1 MGSTRQQSFQ
11 TGKVARGNTMPSEV
25 RMRNYGVGK
34 NLDNLVIRKIAE
46 HVSAERGNGTASENK
61 IVSALHDLAG
71 FMRSEY
77 QVRDLERV
85 TQEQYA
91 AYADNLRT
99 ELENGEKESST
110 TSSYIS
116 AINSVFEVYDND
128 NYVSAKEYGIARGH
142 RYDNVDKSA
151 SNEVYKTVL
160 NELRERFVDTADIR
174 YQALAHSIT
183 LQREG
188 GLRFR
193 ESTQIKI
200 ERKDFSD
207 NTVRLERGDGVKN
220 GQPRTFTIQ
229 NISVFQQA
237 QQFVREHADWF
248 TRGSLIPSN
257 MNYSQYRDFAYNVLR
272 SINESLGSTQGFH
285 AFRHSF
291 AHESYAVKWEAM
303 TGHEV
308 KCPVEIGK
316 FGNEWRE
323 YAAAETGLSK
333 EEVRKLNKEIRLA
346 VGEELGHHR
355 IDITNAYLGGHHG
368 R

>member
-1 MGSTRQQSFQ
+1 
-11 TGKVARGNTMPSEV
+11 
-25 RMRNYGVGK
+25 MRNYGVGK

-46 HVSAERGNGTASENK
+46 HVSRERGNGTASENK
-61 IVSALHDLAG
+61 IVSALQEFSG

-77 QVRDLERV
+77 QIRDLEKV
-85 TQEQYA
+85 TQEQYG
-91 AYADNLRT
+91 AYADNLRM

-116 AINSVFEVYDND
+116 ALNSVFEVYGNN
-128 NYVSAKEYGIARGH
+128 NYISGKEYGIARGH
-142 RYDNVDKSA
+142 HYDNLDKSA
-151 SNEVYKTVL
+151 TNEVYKAVL
-160 NELRERFVDTADIR
+160 NELRERFLDTGDIR
-174 YQALAHSIT
+174 YQALAHSIR
-183 LQREG
+183 LEKEG

-200 ERKDFSD
+200 GRKDFSD

-220 GQPRTFTIQ
+220 GQPRTFTVRD
-229 NISVFQQA
+229 ISAFQHA
-237 QQFVREHADWF
+237 QEFVHEHAGWF

-257 MNYSQYRDFAYNVLR
+257 MNYSQYRNFAYNVLR
-272 SINESLGSTQGFH
+272 SINESIGSAQGFH

-291 AHESYAVKWEAM
+291 AHESFTAKWEAM

-308 KCPVEIGK
+308 KCPVEVGK

-323 YAAAETGLSK
+323 YAAFETGLSK
-333 EEVRKLNKEIRLA
+333 EQVRELDRQIRLA
-346 VGEELGHHR
+346 VAEELGHHR
-355 IDITNAYLGGHHG
+355 IGITNAYVGGHHG

>member
-1 MGSTRQQSFQ
+1 
-11 TGKVARGNTMPSEV
+11 
-25 RMRNYGVGK
+25 MRNYGVGK

-46 HVSAERGNGTASENK
+46 HVSIARGNGTASENK
-61 IVSALHDLAG
+61 IVSDLQDLAG

-77 QVRDLERV
+77 QIRNLEKV

-91 AYADNLRT
+91 AYADNLRM

-116 AINSVFEVYDND
+116 AINSVFEVYGND

-142 RYDNVDKSA
+142 RYDNVNKSV
-151 SNEVYKTVL
+151 SNEVYQMVL
-160 NELRERFVDTADIR
+160 NELRERFVETADIR

-200 ERKDFSD
+200 ECKDFSD
-207 NTVRLERGDGVKN
+207 NMVRLERGDGVKN
-220 GQPRTFTIQ
+220 GQPRTFTVREIAA
-229 NISVFQQA
+229 FQHA
-237 QQFVREHADWF
+237 QEFVRQHAGWF

-257 MNYSQYRDFAYNVLR
+257 MNYSQYRNFAYSVLR
-272 SINESLGSTQGFH
+272 SVNESIGSTRWFH

-291 AHESYAVKWEAM
+291 AHESYTSKWEEM
-303 TGHEV
+303 TGREV
-308 KCPVEIGK
+308 KCPVEVGK

-323 YAAAETGLSK
+323 YAASETGLSK
-333 EEVRKLNKEIRLA
+333 EQVRELDKEIRLA